1 MRIARRTLLAAAVV
15 GVTVPVLGTAARSM
29 ADVLAGAAKA
39 ARPAASGTSATRCA
53 QCGSADHTMLDA
65 SCPMAPRVLG

>member
-15 GVTVPVLGTAARSM
+15 GVAAPVMSGGARTI
-29 ADVLAGAAKA
+29 ADAVAGAARA
-39 ARPAASGTSATRCA
+39 ARPGATGTSATRCA

-65 SCPMAPRVLG
+65 ACPMAPRVLG